1 MINRILYFIIL
12 LGLFATTSLNAQNE
26 LSKKLS
32 NVNIKGTN
40 FITYPAY
47 SGSPYFNQQFLIG
60 ELDFIDG
67 TKIESIGLRYS
78 SYRDEIIYYN
88 TDLSTQIV
96 IDKISLKGFSFTEAN
111 GVKRVFRLQNYT
123 GVLNGERFFE
133 VLSDGEIALLAYRK
147 VDLGTC
153 DPAYSKL
160 GLAYQKSYSYYI
172 YSDFKGYSPIAL
184 NRNSLLSK
192 FTKPNQKLAKKIL
205 RKNRVVF
212 SDEASFVFAWNLLKE
227 NGIPINF

>member
-1 MINRILYFIIL
+1 MANRILFLIIL
-12 LGLFATTSLNAQNE
+12 IGLSATTSLKAQDE
-26 LSKKLS
+26 LSKKLN

-47 SGSPYFNQQFLIG
+47 SGTPYFNEKFLIG
-60 ELDFIDG
+60 ELEFLDG
-67 TKIESIGLRYS
+67 TKIENIGLRYS

-96 IDKISLKGFSFTEAN
+96 IDKISLKGFSFTDAN
-111 GVKRVFRLQNYT
+111 GVKRVFHRQNYT
-123 GVLNGERFFE
+123 GVLTGERFFE
-133 VLSDGEIALLAYRK
+133 VLSEGEIALLAYRK

-160 GLAYQKSYSYYI
+160 GLAYQKSYSYYM
-172 YSDFKGYSPIAL
+172 YSAARGYSPIAL

-192 FTKPNQKLAKKIL
+192 FSKPNQKLAKKVL

-212 SDEASFVFAWNLLKE
+212 SDEASFVLAWNLLKE